1 MIKFLVK
8 IFIKHYE
15 KTSDPEVRKAY
26 GIFSGVLGIFLNVL
40 LFAVKLV
47 TGFIVNSIAIISDAF
62 NNLTDSA
69 SSVVTIFGANWSS
82 KPPDKEHPYGHGRM
96 EYIASLVVAF
106 IIFTV
111 GLQLFTESAKKI
123 IRPEQVEIN
132 AVALAILIL
141 SVFIK
146 IWMYSYN
153 QYIGRTIN
161 STLNKAAAKDS
172 LNDVIAT
179 TGVIT
184 GTIIGTH
191 VDFPVDGMLGLAIS
205 LLIMYTGFGTAKDS
219 VYFLLGPSPDPEI
232 SSKIEK
238 IVAESP
244 IIRHCH
250 DLHIHDYGPGKQM
263 ASMHVVVPPRLSV
276 EKAHAHVHKMEERI
290 KKELGIDIVIH
301 IDPREGIDELL
312 NNKTGK

>member
-8 IFIKHYE
+8 IFVKNYE
-15 KTSDPEVRKAY
+15 NTSDPEVRKAY
-26 GIFSGVLGIFLNVL
+26 GIFSGVLGIFLNVF

-47 TGFIVNSIAIISDAF
+47 TGFMMNSIAIISDAF

-82 KPPDKEHPYGHGRM
+82 KPPDKEHPYGHGRI

-111 GLQLFTESAKKI
+111 GLHLFSESVKKI
-123 IRPEQVEIN
+123 ISPEQVELHVI
-132 AVALAILIL
+132 AMAILIL
-141 SVFIK
+141 SVFVK
-146 IWMYSYN
+146 IWMFSYN

-184 GTIIGTH
+184 GTIIGTY
-191 VDFPVDGMLGLAIS
+191 VDLPIDGILGLAIS
-205 LLIMYTGFGTAKDS
+205 LLIMYTAFSTAKDS

-232 SSKIEK
+232 YEKIEA
-238 IVAESP
+238 IVEESP

-250 DLHIHDYGPGKQM
+250 DLHVHDYGPGKQM
-263 ASMHVVVPPRLSV
+263 ASMHVVVPARLSV
-276 EKAHAHVHKMEERI
+276 EKAHAHVHQLEERI

-301 IDPREGIDELL
+301 IDPREGIDEQL
-312 NNKTGK
+312 NNHGR